1 MRTTSFGAHLMVAVL
16 LWLTSFSACAQSSK
30 ISSDMKP
37 SPADPYK
44 KEWKSIDSLE
54 NNGLYKS
61 ALEEV
66 EQLYART
73 LREGQHAQMVKALI
87 YKMRFVQQL
96 DDNGM
101 TAAILSLQTEVA
113 KAPLPAKAVLES
125 MLGELHFNYYEN
137 NRYQIDNRTTV
148 ADFRPEDIQTWSGE
162 QLIAESARYYLASVQ
177 HAGLSDVPIR
187 QFDAVTTE
195 AKLSDELRPTLFDL
209 LANRAIEHF
218 SNERGYLTRP
228 VYRFEL
234 KDAAAF
240 ADAATFI
247 KHDFATRDTVSFH
260 HRAVLLY
267 QQWLKLRLAQ
277 NNLSAQLDAD
287 LHRLRF
293 AYDNSVH
300 PEKEQLY
307 KAAILRAIAAHPR
320 EALTADYRNA
330 LAEWYYR
337 YGSDYNAKIDEDD
350 KKWAWKEALA
360 ICETCIQTHAGA
372 PGVNGCLQLKTSILS
387 KDLLLQIE
395 QVGVPGQAILAQ
407 LSYRNVSRAYLKV
420 VPLKWEDRDRFERWE
435 TDKDLEWL
443 NKIKPVQQ
451 LAVEMKNPGDYRQ
464 HSTEAALKALP
475 AGWYAILVSDNDKFK
490 FKENTAGFLTLQ
502 VSNIAY
508 LSRQQPGGGT
518 EFVVADRYTG
528 APMQGVRAEFF
539 EENYDWNSRRQMR
552 NKTGEAMSD
561 ANGFIPAP
569 DGGDRNFSVVFTHG
583 KDRLLSESTF
593 SSYRHNWKP
602 QVETT
607 THFFLDR
614 AIYRPGQTVY
624 FKALVI
630 ETNEKRMPSI
640 VADQPVTITLRD
652 ANGQE
657 AAKVELRTN
666 RYGTVNGAFQAP
678 AGGLLGGMSLLSSQ
692 GNSSHYFRVEEYK
705 RPRFEVLMQPLEGSA
720 ALGDLVTVKGKAQA
734 YAGSN
739 VDGAQVQYRV
749 VRETYFPW
757 RYWWGRGGSWFESET
772 IELANGETVTD
783 ANGEFSVQ
791 FQAIPDGKTSKKFQ
805 PAFRFTVYADVTDIN
820 GETRSGEKSVQLAWQ
835 SLLASVTVPESV
847 DRSEPAK
854 FAVSTTNLD
863 GQKQA
868 AACTITLERLRRPDR
883 VLVDRLWEAPDMPVL
898 SREQF
903 VKTFPNL
910 PYADENELENLP
922 VETLISQVN
931 LNTGATEAYTP
942 DLSQLPVGSYL
953 ITLKTKDAAGNAIES
968 KHWFNMYDSRARQ
981 IAANTLLWRG
991 PAKPSYQPGET
1002 LELPIAGTGGPVY
1015 TLVEM
1020 DQDNTR
1026 LEKARWVQPGAW
1038 TALTKALTESERGG
1052 FWVQTTTVR
1061 FNRVLSQNTF
1071 VNVPWSNK
1079 ALEVEYSSFRDK
1091 LLPGQNEEWRIKI
1104 KGPDGERVAAEM
1116 VAAMYDASLDAFA
1129 PNTWGLS
1136 LYPNWQYSGLSWS
1149 HNLFGSASARMHQG
1163 DWNKSPKF
1171 GPYRVYRTLL
1181 GMYDYQRMAFRGNMV
1196 KGAKMTAMPEM
1207 LMDAEASAA
1216 PPAPGAPQLDS
1227 VMVFDPDRKEEVA
1240 AALPAPPPP
1249 PPGLRTNLKETVFF
1263 LPDLM
1268 TDAEGNIIIR
1278 FTMNEA
1284 LTRWKFL
1291 GLAHTTDL
1299 KTSIFTRDV
1308 LTQKD
1313 LMVLPNA
1320 PRFVREGDEIEFTAK
1335 VSNLTA
1341 GTLAGT
1347 ARLELFDALSMQPV
1361 DALLG
1366 NTANIVSFSA
1376 PAGQSAPLSWKLRI
1390 PQGQVMALTHRVTA
1404 QAGNYSDGEES
1415 SIPVLTNRM
1424 LVTETLPMSVR
1435 GGQTKTFTLN
1445 GLRDAKSPTLQHHQL
1460 TLEFTSNPA
1469 WYAVQALPYLMEY
1482 PYDCIEQVFNR
1493 FYANTLAA
1501 SVANSQP
1508 NIKKVFDSW
1517 KGTDALQSNLSKN
1530 QELKTALLQETPWV
1544 LAAQR
1549 ESEQR
1554 QNIALL
1560 FDLHRMAKEQKEA
1573 LEKIAQRQLPSGGFA
1588 WFNGGQENWY
1598 ITQYIVEGLGHLRQ
1612 LKALSAA
1619 DNAKAMDV
1627 ATKAVKHIDE
1637 QVARQYEEMEKLA
1650 KAGKI
1655 KLADDH
1661 LSHLAIHYLY
1671 TRSFFPG
1678 IPLEKRAERARD
1690 YYAGQAA
1697 QYWLGKGIY
1706 QQGLLAMALHR
1717 SGNAA
1722 ATRSIVASLRERALR
1737 SEELGMYWKYDRGY
1751 FWYQMPIETH
1761 ALMIEVFAEAAKD
1774 EKTVDELRLWLLK
1787 NKQTTNWKTTKA
1799 TAAAVYAL
1807 LGFGDNWLSADKAV
1821 QVSFDKNSQRLYA
1834 DRIAA
1839 AQNEAQAGSGYFK
1852 TSWNGK
1858 EVSSDLATIKVK
1870 NPNKVVAWG
1879 SAYWQY
1885 FEDLDKIK
1893 TFEETPLT
1901 LKKQLFREEASP
1913 TGPVLR
1919 TLENN
1924 RALRPGDK
1932 LIVRIELRVDR
1943 DMEYVHMK
1951 DMRASGFEP
1960 INVLSQYQWQGGLGY
1975 YESTGDAAT
1984 NFFFDYL
1991 PKGTY
1996 VFEYPLRAAHN
2007 GDFSNGITSIQCMYA
2022 PEFTSHS
2029 QGVRVKVGR

>member
-16 LWLTSFSACAQSSK
+16 LWLTSFSACAQPSK

-37 SPADPYK
+37 GNADPYK
-44 KEWKSIDSLE
+44 KEWKSIDSLQ

-61 ALEEV
+61 ALDEV
-66 EQLYART
+66 EKLYART

-96 DDNGM
+96 DDKGIA
-101 TAAILSLQTEVA
+101 AAILSLQSEAA

-125 MLGELHFNYYEN
+125 MLGELLFSYYEN
-137 NRYQIDNRTTV
+137 QRYQIDNRTTV
-148 ADFRPEDIQTWSGE
+148 ADFRPEDLQTWSGE
-162 QLIAESARYYLASVQ
+162 QIIAESARYYLASVQ
-177 HAGLSDVPIR
+177 HPGLAEVAIQ

-195 AKLSDELRPTLFDL
+195 AKLTDELRPTLFDL
-209 LANRAIEHF
+209 LAWRAIEHF

-228 VYRFEL
+228 AYRFEL
-234 KDAAAF
+234 KEAAAF
-240 ADAATFI
+240 ADAAAFVQ
-247 KHDFATRDTVSFH
+247 HDFATRDTASFH

-267 QQWLKLRLAQ
+267 QQWLKLRLSQ
-277 NNLSAQLDAD
+277 NNLSALLDAD

-293 AYDNSVH
+293 AYAHSAH
-300 PEKEQLY
+300 PEKEQRY
-307 KAAILRAIAAHPR
+307 KAALLRAIAARPR
-320 EALTADYRNA
+320 EAMTADYRHE
-330 LAEWYYR
+330 LARWYYQ
-337 YGSDYNAKIDEDD
+337 YGSDYKAQTDDDD

-360 ICETCIQTHAGA
+360 ICETCISEHAGA
-372 PGVNGCLQLKTSILS
+372 PGVNGCLELKTMILGKELS
-387 KDLLLQIE
+387 LQTE
-395 QVGVPGQAILAQ
+395 QAGVPGQAVLAHI
-407 LSYRNVSRAYLKV
+407 SYRNLGRAYLKV
-420 VPLKWEDRDRFERWE
+420 VPLKWEERDRFERWE
-435 TDKDLEWL
+435 TNKDLEWL

-451 LAVEMKNPGDYRQ
+451 LTVELKNPGDYRQ

-475 AGWYAILVSDNDKFK
+475 AGWYAILVSDNDKFR
-490 FKENTAGFLTLQ
+490 FKDNTAGFVTIQ

-508 LSRQQPGGGT
+508 LNRQQPEGGA
-518 EFVVADRYTG
+518 EFVVVDRYTG
-528 APMQGVRAEFF
+528 APMPGVKAEFF
-539 EENYDWNSRRQMR
+539 EENYDWSSRRQIR
-552 NKTGEAMSD
+552 NRVGEALSN
-561 ANGFIPAP
+561 AEGFIASP
-569 DGGDRNFSVVFTHG
+569 DAGGRNMSVVFSKG
-583 KDRLLSESTF
+583 QERLISEGSF
-593 SSYRHNWKP
+593 SSYRNSWQRP
-602 QVETT
+602 AETV

-630 ETNEKRMPSI
+630 NTNEKRMPSI

-657 AAKVELRTN
+657 AAKLELRTN

-678 AGGLLGGMSLLSSQ
+678 SGGLLGGMSLMSSQ

-705 RPRFEVLMQPLEGSA
+705 RPRFEVLMQPLEGAA
-720 ALGDLVTVKGKAQA
+720 ALGEQVTVKGKAQA

-739 VDGAQVQYRV
+739 VDGAKVQYRV

-757 RYWWGRGGSWFESET
+757 RYWWGRGGWFDAET

-783 ANGEFSVQ
+783 ADGGFSVQ
-791 FQAIPDGKTSKKFQ
+791 FMALPDGKTAKKFQ

-847 DRSEPAK
+847 DRSEPAQ

-863 GQKQA
+863 GQKQP
-868 AACTITLERLRRPDR
+868 AACAITLERLRLPDR
-883 VLVDRLWEAPDMPVL
+883 VLVDRLWEAPDMPGM
-898 SREQF
+898 SRDQF
-903 VKTFPNL
+903 VKNFPHL
-910 PYADENELENLP
+910 PYSDENQLEKLP
-922 VETLISQVN
+922 VEALVAQAN
-931 LNTGATEAYTP
+931 LSTGEADAYSP
-942 DLSQLPVGSYL
+942 DLSQLPVGAYL

-968 KHWFNMYDSRARQ
+968 KHWFRLYDSRARQ
-981 IAANTLLWRG
+981 IPANTLLWRN
-991 PAKPSYQPGET
+991 PLKPSYQPGAT
-1002 LELPIAGTGGPVY
+1002 LETALAGTGGPVH

-1020 DQDNTR
+1020 DQDLNR

-1038 TALTKALTESERGG
+1038 TALTKTLSESERGG

-1061 FNRVLSQNTF
+1061 FNRVLSQNAF

-1129 PNTWGLS
+1129 PNSWGLS
-1136 LYPNWQYSGLSWS
+1136 LYPTWSYSGLGWS
-1149 HNLFGSASARMHQG
+1149 PGLFGSASARMHQG
-1163 DWNKSPKF
+1163 EWNKSPKY
-1171 GPYRVYRTLL
+1171 GPSRVYRSLL
-1181 GMYDYQRMAFRGNMV
+1181 GMYDYQRMAFRGNMF

-1207 LMDAEASAA
+1207 AMAMDAAAA
-1216 PPAPGAPQLDS
+1216 PPAPGAVQE
-1227 VMVFDPDRKEEVA
+1227 VMAMVSENPPSIE
-1240 AALPAPPPP
+1240 APEAEKKPVPP

-1268 TDAEGNIIIR
+1268 TDAEGNVVIR

-1366 NTANIVSFSA
+1366 NNVNIVSFSA

-1482 PYDCIEQVFNR
+1482 PYECIEQVFNR

-1544 LAAQR
+1544 LAAQK

-1598 ITQYIVEGLGHLRQ
+1598 ITQYVVEGLGHLRQ

-1619 DNAKAMDV
+1619 DNAQAMSV
-1627 ATKAVKHIDE
+1627 ATKALKHIDE
-1637 QVARQYEEMEKLA
+1637 QLARQYEELEKLA
-1650 KAGKI
+1650 KAGKT
-1655 KLADDH
+1655 KLSDDH
-1661 LSHLAIHYLY
+1661 LTHLAIHYLY
-1671 TRSFFPG
+1671 TRSFFPE
-1678 IPLEKRAERARD
+1678 IALEKRAERARD

-1706 QQGLLAMALHR
+1706 QQGLLTMALHR

-1774 EKTVDELRLWLLK
+1774 EKAVDELRLWLLK

-1799 TAAAVYAL
+1799 TASAVYAL
-1807 LGFGDNWLSADKAV
+1807 LGHGDNWLSADKAV
-1821 QVSFDKNSQRLYA
+1821 QVSFDKNTQRLYA
-1834 DRIAA
+1834 DRITA
-1839 AQNEAQAGSGYFK
+1839 AQNDAQAGTGYFK
-1852 TSWNGK
+1852 TAWNGK

-1919 TLENN
+1919 TIENN

-1960 INVLSQYQWQGGLGY
+1960 INVLSQYKWQGGLGY

-1984 NFFFDYL
+1984 HFFFDYL

-2029 QGVRVKVGR
+2029 QGVRVSVGR